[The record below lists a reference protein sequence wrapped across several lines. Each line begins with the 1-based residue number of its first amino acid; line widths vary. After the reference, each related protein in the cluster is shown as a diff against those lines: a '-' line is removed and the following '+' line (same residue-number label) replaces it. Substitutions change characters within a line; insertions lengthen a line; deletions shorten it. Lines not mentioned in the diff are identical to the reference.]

1 MRTIRPRGDHARM
14 QWDATQDEIVLF
26 ELPSNYFAEQL
37 LLSTLSERVAWL
49 QIGDE
54 ASIVGVLLAPDSLDL
69 ARLLREV
76 QDWLDS
82 SALLALRFELDGRLY
97 VLEAP
102 LPVLAYA

>member
-1 MRTIRPRGDHARM
+1 MRSLPVRGEATHM
-14 QWDATQDEIVLF
+14 QWDASLDEIVLF
-26 ELPSNYFAEQL
+26 ELPSKYFAEQL

-76 QDWLDS
+76 RDWRGRW
-82 SALLALRFELDGRLY
+82 APLALRFELAGGLY
-97 VLEAP
+97 VREAP
-102 LPVLAYA
+102 LPFLVYA

>member
-1 MRTIRPRGDHARM
+1 MRPRPPRGDPTHM
-14 QWDATQDEIVLF
+14 QSDVSLDEIVLF
-26 ELPSNYFAEQL
+26 ELPSKYFAEQL
-37 LLSTLSERVAWL
+37 LLRTLSERVAWL

-54 ASIVGVLLAPDSLDL
+54 PAVVGVLLAPDSVDL

-76 QDWLDS
+76 QDWLES

-97 VLEAP
+97 VLAAP